1 MKNLIINGKYN
12 LSEIMKLAHKFLSAG
27 SRNLSSALRKAW
39 DWAFDQMHAF
49 KSSLHS
55 TTSNIIITGEQMK
68 SMTSKLD

>member
-1 MKNLIINGKYN
+1 MKNLVINGKYN

-49 KSSLHS
+49 KQESW
-55 TTSNIIITGEQMK
+55 TTSNIVITGEQMK
-68 SMTSKLD
+68 SITSKLD